1 MDTFFVLLFTS
12 IAAIFLGALCTGS
25 LESSGPRAQTIG
37 AYVSV
42 PVSMLIFAF
51 SLMIAEDSDAALWS
65 SLSAFLCTAIA
76 FGIKVVTRLEINK
89 VFAQVPKVVEVLT
102 KEFAAFDVDDDKVI
116 SIGDLERILKGDAPL
131 PNGCD
136 HAFVEH
142 VKQQINLIGHDIG
155 KYTVG
160 KSTSTVVVVSPRDLE
175 GYPTR
180 VAAKHSKWLTE
191 DHDSLRSHHA
201 AVEADKQ

>member
-1 MDTFFVLLFTS
+1 MDTFFVLLITS
-12 IAAIFLGALCTGS
+12 IAAIFLGALCTGT
-25 LESSGPRAQTIG
+25 LESNGPRAQTIG
-37 AYVSV
+37 AYASV
-42 PVSMLIFAF
+42 PLSMLIFAF

-65 SLSAFLCTAIA
+65 SLSAFLCTATA
-76 FGIKVVTRLEINK
+76 FGIKVVTRQEINK
-89 VFAQVPKVVEVLT
+89 VFLQVPKVVDMLT
-102 KEFAAFDVDDDKVI
+102 KEFASFDVDDDKVI

-131 PNGCD
+131 PKGCD

-160 KSTSTVVVVSPRDLE
+160 KTTSTVVVISARDVR

-191 DHDSLRSHHA
+191 EHDALRPHHTT
-201 AVEADKQ
+201 VEADKQ